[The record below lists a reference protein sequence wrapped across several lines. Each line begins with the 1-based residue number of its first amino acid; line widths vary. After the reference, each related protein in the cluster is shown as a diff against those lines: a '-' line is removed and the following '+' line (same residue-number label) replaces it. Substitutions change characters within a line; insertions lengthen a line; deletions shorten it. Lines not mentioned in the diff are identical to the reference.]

1 MAEILKSEQSRST
14 VEHIEAEKGVDQPFL
29 DATELILN
37 MGPQHPSTHGV
48 LRVILKLDGEKV
60 LNAECVI
67 GYLHRGVEKIAENRT
82 YTMFNP
88 YVDRMDYVAAVSNG
102 LGYCEAVEK
111 LLNIEA
117 PPRAQWVRT
126 ILTELNRIASHQLW
140 LGTHALDIGA
150 ITPLFYTFRD
160 REEILKIFE
169 KYCGARLTTH
179 AFRIGGCQYETYDGF
194 EQDVKRF
201 CDFVTPKVDE
211 YETLLTTNR
220 IWLER
225 TKGVGV
231 LKAQDCIDLGVTGPV
246 LRASGVKWDLRKAQ
260 PYAAYKNFEFD
271 IPTGQNGDTYDRYI
285 VRIAEMRQAL
295 RIIRQAVDSIPE
307 GPIMGKVPKVMKPP
321 VGEVYHSI
329 EAPKGELGYF
339 VVSDGSTQPYRVRVR
354 PPSFVNLQAL
364 SKMVEGALVADVVA
378 VIGTLDIVLGEV
390 DR

>member
-1 MAEILKSEQSRST
+1 MSDPNVTTYRGLGEGDKT
-14 VEHIEAEKGVDQPFL
+14 FL
-29 DATELILN
+29 DANELILN

-60 LNAECVI
+60 LGAECVI
-67 GYLHRGVEKIAENRT
+67 GYLHRGVEKIGENRT
-82 YTMFNP
+82 YAMFNP

-111 LLNIEA
+111 LLNVEA
-117 PPRAQWVRT
+117 PPRAQYIRV

-179 AFRIGGCQYETYDGF
+179 AFRIGGCLYETYDGF
-194 EQDVKRF
+194 EADVKRF
-201 CDFVTPKVDE
+201 CDFVTPKMDE
-211 YETLLTTNR
+211 YEELLTTNR
-220 IWLER
+220 IWVER
-225 TKGVGV
+225 TKRVGV
-231 LKAQDCIDLGVTGPV
+231 ISGPECIALGVTGPV
-246 LRASGVKWDLRKAQ
+246 LRASGVKWDVRKAQ
-260 PYAAYKNFEFD
+260 PYAAYKDFDFE
-271 IPTGQNGDTYDRYI
+271 IPTGQNGDTYDRYL
-285 VRIAEMRQAL
+285 VRIAEMRQSL
-295 RIIRQAVDSIPE
+295 RIIRQAVESIPE
-307 GPIMGKVPKVMKPP
+307 GPIMAKIPKVLKPP
-321 VGEVYHSI
+321 VGEIYHSI

-339 VVSDGSTQPYRVRVR
+339 VVSDGSTQPYRMRVR

-364 SKMVEGALVADVVA
+364 DKMVRGQLVADVVA